1 MFLCE
6 ESTDDVIQISLQ
18 KILKNNERNMELQ
31 LISTRQFNV

>member
-6 ESTDDVIQISLQ
+6 ESTDDVISLQ